1 MARVLLAASG
11 GGHLDQ
17 LALLTGSASGP
28 EVMLATTDVEHG
40 RARGFDRIASLPD
53 CNLREPLRA
62 ARCCLA
68 ARALVRRERPE
79 VVIST
84 GAAPGFFCIMW
95 GRIYGARTLWIDSV
109 ANAEELSLSGRMAS
123 RIAHRCLTQW
133 EHLADG
139 KRVHFAGAV
148 L

>member
-1 MARVLLAASG
+1 MARVLLAASS

-17 LALLTGSASGP
+17 LALITGSGSGP
-28 EVMLATTDVEHG
+28 EVLLATTDVEHG

-62 ARCCLA
+62 ARCFLA
-68 ARALVRRERPE
+68 ALALVRRERPE

-95 GRIYGARTLWIDSV
+95 GRIYGARTLWIDSI
-109 ANAEELSLSGRMAS
+109 ANAEELSLSGRLAS
-123 RIAHRCLTQW
+123 RIAHCCFTQW

-139 KRVHFAGAV
+139 DRVRYSGAV

>member
-17 LALLTGSASGP
+17 MALVAGS
-28 EVMLATTDVEHG
+28 ENDRDVLLATTDVEHG
-40 RARGFDRIASLPD
+40 RARGFHKVVSLPD

-68 ARALVRRERPE
+68 ALAIVRRERPA

-84 GAAPGFFCIMW
+84 GAAPGFFCILW
-95 GRIYGARTLWIDSV
+95 GKFHGARTLWIDSI
-109 ANAEELSLSGRMAS
+109 ANAEQLSLSGRLAS
-123 RIAHRCLTQW
+123 RLADRCLTQW
-133 EHLADG
+133 EHLANGD
-139 KRVHFAGAV
+139 RVHFAGAV

>member
-17 LALLTGSASGP
+17 LALIIGGESGP
-28 EVMLATTDVEHG
+28 DVLLATTDVEHG
-40 RARGFDRIASLPD
+40 RARGFHSVAGLPD

-68 ARALVRRERPE
+68 AHALVRRERPE

-84 GAAPGFFCIMW
+84 GAAPGFFCILW
-95 GRIYGARTLWIDSV
+95 GKIYGARTLWIDSI
-109 ANAEELSLSGRMAS
+109 ANAEELSLSGRLAS
-123 RIAHRCLTQW
+123 RIADRCLTQW
-133 EHLADG
+133 QHLADG
-139 KRVHFAGAV
+139 DRVHFAGAV